1 MIFAGLC
8 ATCRY
13 HRWIVSGRG
22 SRFLFCDLS
31 RSDPAFAKYPPLPVL
46 GCPGFE
52 PAPDGNVVDGG
63 APSGRAA
70 GDAPGAPPAD
80 EEDAG

>member
-13 HRWIVSGRG
+13 HRWITSGRG
-22 SRFLFCDLS
+22 SRFLFCDRS
-31 RSDPAFAKYPPLPVL
+31 RDDPAFAKYPPLPVF

-52 PAPDGNVVDGG
+52 AAPQG
-63 APSGRAA
+63 A
-70 GDAPGAPPAD
+70 APGGSASS
-80 EEDAG
+80 ESTGEDDR